1 MTWLKLSRAA
11 SFWLL
16 ATLFAFFLFA
26 SSAPSPLYVVYAA
39 RWHFSSITLTAIF
52 GVYALALLATLL
64 ATGRLSDH
72 LGRRPVVLL
81 ALVVQIASMVAFIAA
96 QSVGMLFAARVLQG
110 LGTGLA
116 TGALSAWLLDLQPPD
131 KPRLGS
137 LVASVAPA
145 AGLAAGALAS
155 ALLVQYGPD
164 PLHLVFSLLSAV
176 YALAFAAMPVIA
188 DVAKRTPG
196 WLQSMRPQISVPS
209 AARSLFAASVPSVIA
224 TWALG
229 GLYLSL
235 GPSLALSLLNSD
247 SSLAGAGV
255 IVALMGA
262 VAVAATLVRAA
273 EARVIVIRAS
283 LVLVVGVG
291 ITELS
296 VAIGSA
302 VGLYAGS
309 VIAGLGFGA
318 AFSAVFRSLA
328 PLAPPQK
335 RAGLLASI
343 YMVAYLAF
351 SVPALIAGVAVTHY
365 GLRDTTY
372 VYGVVVMILAA
383 MTTVALWR
391 RRGQPRGHRLSEG
404 FDRRSPDRGG
414 DDSPSCPRDIEAGS
428 NDQAERRKD
437 RVEASVD

>member
-1 MTWLKLSRAA
+1 MARLKLSRAA

-16 ATLFAFFLFA
+16 ATVFAFFLFA
-26 SSAPSPLYVVYAA
+26 AGAPSPLYVVYEAM
-39 RWHFSSITLTAIF
+39 WHFSSIPLTAIF
-52 GVYALALLATLL
+52 GVYALALVAALL
-64 ATGRLSDH
+64 TTGGLSDH

-81 ALVVQIASMVAFIAA
+81 GLVVQIVSMVAFIAA
-96 QSVGMLFAARVLQG
+96 RGVGMLFAARVLQG

-131 KPRLGS
+131 NPRLGS
-137 LVASVAPA
+137 LVASVAPV
-145 AGLAAGALAS
+145 AGLAAGALVS
-155 ALLVQYGPD
+155 GLVVQYGPD
-164 PLHLVFSLLSAV
+164 PLHLVFSLLCAV
-176 YALAFAAMPVIA
+176 YALAFAAMSVIA

-196 WLQSMRPQISVPS
+196 WLQSMRPQIGVPP
-209 AARSLFAASVPSVIA
+209 AARSLFAASAPSLIA

-235 GPSLALSLLNSD
+235 GPSLALSLLKSD

-273 EARVIVIRAS
+273 DARVIVIVIRAS
-283 LVLVVGVG
+283 LVLVMGVG

-296 VAIGSA
+296 VALGSA

-309 VIAGLGFGA
+309 VLAGLGFGP

-328 PLAPPQK
+328 ALAPPDK

-343 YMVAYLAF
+343 FIVVYLAF

-372 VYGVVVMILAA
+372 VYGIVVMTLAA
-383 MTTVALWR
+383 MTAVAVWR
-391 RRGQPRGHRLSEG
+391 HRGQPRRNGG
-404 FDRRSPDRGG
+404 GDRGWRG
-414 DDSPSCPRDIEAGS
+414 
-428 NDQAERRKD
+428 
-437 RVEASVD
+437 